1 MTTINYFKLQA
12 KNLHKDF
19 KTQKSY
25 FDPNYDHN
33 LYEYA
38 PTFFDVDAL
47 TLDFDIDEDNFTLMK
62 AQHCIAKLA
71 GFTKWTEMTKASP
84 SALELSK
91 LLFDN
96 MHKVSVIEWEVY
108 ISIQEDENGFI
119 FEDELKLDIFKNV
132 FAKTNGHQSN
142 GYDYRLSK
150 GEELSN
156 ENQSIKHKKT
166 QTRKKNKAMVQIS
179 TLPLLKTDL
188 KEFIAVANWKFEEL
202 MQTMEPNFPDL
213 VHKLWNPEKYIDE
226 VFEQSGLPIDRDYAF
241 SLVES
246 FLVHHFITLSI
257 EADEQ
262 GVKLN

>member
-33 LYEYA
+33 LNEYA

-47 TLDFDIDEDNFTLMK
+47 SLDFDIEEDNFTLMN

-71 GFTKWTEMTKASP
+71 GFTKWNEILKASP
-84 SALELSK
+84 AALELSK

-96 MHKVSVIEWEVY
+96 MHKVSASEWNIY

-119 FEDELKLDIFKNV
+119 FEDELKLDIFKDV
-132 FAKTNGHQSN
+132 FAKTNNHQSN

-150 GEELSN
+150 GQELSN
-156 ENQSIKHKKT
+156 ENQIIKHKKT
-166 QTRKKNKAMVQIS
+166 KTWKKTKAVMQIS
-179 TLPLLKTDL
+179 TLPLSKTDL
-188 KEFIAVANWKFEEL
+188 KEFIDVANWKFEEL
-202 MQTMEPNFPDL
+202 MQMMEPNFPDL
-213 VHKLWNPEKYIDE
+213 VRKLWNPEKYIDE
-226 VFEQSGLPIDRDYAF
+226 VFEQSGLPIDRDYAL
-241 SLVES
+241 SLVDP
-246 FLVHHFITLSI
+246 FLVHHFITLSV

-262 GVKLN
+262 GMKLN